1 MPKINRL
8 NEQRKASETWLRDN
22 NKLFRGELEA
32 AVKAKVDQHAAEKGD
47 KNISPDVMQA
57 FEHVQEVE

>member
-1 MPKINRL
+1 M
-8 NEQRKASETWLRDN
+8 ASETWLRDN

-57 FEHVQEVE
+57 FEHVQEVK